1 MPTPNS
7 YDYAFIRVVPR
18 VERDEFVNAGAI
30 VFCRTRRFLRAA
42 VALDEARLLA
52 LAPDLTELDRAA
64 IRRHLEAIPR
74 IAAGDPNAG
83 PIARLPKPERF
94 HWLVA
99 PASAMIQSS
108 PVHCGLTAD
117 PAAAL
122 DHLLATIVH
131 PPAAHPPL
139 VGKDEL
145 GD

>member
-1 MPTPNS
+1 MPAPSS

-52 LAPDLTELDRAA
+52 LAPDLAASDLAA

-74 IAAGDPNAG
+74 IAAGDPTAG
-83 PIARLPKPERF
+83 PIARLPKPECF

-99 PASAMIQSS
+99 PASAMIQPS
-108 PVHCGLTAD
+108 PVHCGLSAD
-117 PAAAL
+117 PGAAL
-122 DHLLATIVH
+122 DRILNE
-131 PPAAHPPL
+131 L
-139 VGKDEL
+139 VLRPSPEH
-145 GD
+145 